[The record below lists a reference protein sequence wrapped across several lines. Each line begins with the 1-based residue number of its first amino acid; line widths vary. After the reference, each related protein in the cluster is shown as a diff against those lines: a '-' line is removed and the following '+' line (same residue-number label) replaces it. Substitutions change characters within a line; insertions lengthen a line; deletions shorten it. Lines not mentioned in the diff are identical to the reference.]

1 MFTGAGFFA
10 PRTTSFPFP
19 LSTFTGAGDSSA
31 SSASSS
37 RFKTANRFMYRGEG
51 DREGGATTR
60 GLALVPGCNC
70 EVGLGRAGGKPTGP
84 RETGMGEI
92 AGVGFAVWE
101 GLVNCAGEIGMGA
114 GPAGGERRKI
124 ITFNLLT
131 MPASINKI

>member
-1 MFTGAGFFA
+1 
-10 PRTTSFPFP
+10 
-19 LSTFTGAGDSSA
+19 
-31 SSASSS
+31 
-37 RFKTANRFMYRGEG
+37 MYRGEG
-51 DREGGATTR
+51 DREGGATTC

-70 EVGLGRAGGKPTGP
+70 ECSNWVGLGRAGGKPTRP

-92 AGVGFAVWE
+92 AGVGFAVRE

>member
-51 DREGGATTR
+51 DREGGATTG
-60 GLALVPGCNC
+60 GLALVPALVPGCNC
-70 EVGLGRAGGKPTGP
+70 ECSNWLGLGRAG
-84 RETGMGEI
+84 REV
-92 AGVGFAVWE
+92 AAVI
-101 GLVNCAGEIGMGA
+101 VNASLGGA
-114 GPAGGERRKI
+114 GRACRAGKVGSAGGTLR
-124 ITFNLLT
+124 
-131 MPASINKI
+131 AG